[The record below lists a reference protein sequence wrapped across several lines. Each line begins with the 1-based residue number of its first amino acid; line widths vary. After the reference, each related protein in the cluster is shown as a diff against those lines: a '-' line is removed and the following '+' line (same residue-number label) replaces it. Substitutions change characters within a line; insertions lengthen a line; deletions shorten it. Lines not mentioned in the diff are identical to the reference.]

1 MAVLFSMLS
10 FFLSAVL
17 LVYKNTCLYLF
28 IFFNSVFSIPVVATW
43 FGVYF
48 IHQKIPRIEMQ
59 RQRDSKLL
67 FGHVDIILFSE
78 L

>member
-1 MAVLFSMLS
+1 M
-10 FFLSAVL
+10 
-17 LVYKNTCLYLF
+17 
-28 IFFNSVFSIPVVATW
+28 VAAW

-48 IHQKIPRIEMQ
+48 IHQKILIIEMQ
-59 RQRDSKLL
+59 RQCDSKLL